1 MIELALIALLQAA
14 DPQPVAQGLPET
26 TVEQVQQN
34 DEAASQDEVR
44 QRCQTTLETGSRI
57 RSRRVCTD
65 PSDPNRRLQRNIE
78 NAQTQSTERARPRLP
93 TDR

>member
-1 MIELALIALLQAA
+1 MIELALIALLQTA
-14 DPQPVAQGLPET
+14 DPQPGAQGSPEA

-34 DEAASQDEVR
+34 DEAASQDEVG

-65 PSDPNRRLQRNIE
+65 SSDPNRRLRRDLE
-78 NAQTQSTERARPRLP
+78 NAQAQSTERARPRMP